1 MVLGCRVRFYEQM
14 QGVYFDDLDP
24 FHILHNARY
33 VLLFERTLGAFW
45 MELGFGA
52 FQDTTQPEQFH
63 LVARNEIDYC
73 EPVRGVCKV
82 RVRVWVE
89 HIGTSSLVFAFRVL
103 PQDRDIDH
111 ARGKRVSVHVDSQ
124 TLRAT
129 PWADSVRE
137 LLAPW
142 TEHASAP

>member
-1 MVLGCRVRFYEQM
+1 MEARKGARLVVTHVPRIAGRFDRLIELVDAGPSVSSVQLVRSVAYRYPATVASVRLYEQT

-63 LVARNEIDYC
+63 LVARNE
-73 EPVRGVCKV
+73 
-82 RVRVWVE
+82 
-89 HIGTSSLVFAFRVL
+89 TTMSSPCA
-103 PQDRDIDH
+103 
-111 ARGKRVSVHVDSQ
+111 
-124 TLRAT
+124 
-129 PWADSVRE
+129 
-137 LLAPW
+137 
-142 TEHASAP
+142 ASARCACACGSSGSGRAP